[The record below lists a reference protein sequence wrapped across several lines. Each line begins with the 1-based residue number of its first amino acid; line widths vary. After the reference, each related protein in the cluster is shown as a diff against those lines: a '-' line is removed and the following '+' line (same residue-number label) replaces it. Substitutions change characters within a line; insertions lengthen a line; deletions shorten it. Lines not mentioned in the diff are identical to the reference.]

1 MPADE
6 SERWRVFLAIE
17 VPDAVREALRGP
29 VAALQPLSRSMRIN
43 PVERM
48 HLTLH
53 FLGHLPRTDVEDLQP
68 ALTRAV
74 AGHQRFRVAAQGVG
88 AFPGL
93 GRPQVLWA
101 GVDGDDL
108 GRLMAL
114 QTELGGALRVAGLPT
129 DDRFHPHLTL
139 ARARCPPRDEE
150 RKLLRDW
157 SARWR
162 TEAFGDLPVD
172 SVELIRSQLGAGP
185 PRYTTLATFPLTI
198 GPLRNAPIAQPG

>member
-6 SERWRVFLAIE
+6 GDRWRVFIAIE
-17 VPDAVREALRGP
+17 VPHAVREALRAP
-29 VAALQPLSRSMRIN
+29 VAALQPLSASMRIN

-53 FLGHLPRTDVEDLQP
+53 FLGQLPPTDVEQLQP
-68 ALTRAV
+68 ALTRAA
-74 AGHQRFRVAAQGVG
+74 AGHQRFRLTAQGIG

-101 GVDGDDL
+101 GIEGDDL
-108 GRLMAL
+108 GRLVAL
-114 QTELGGALRVAGLPT
+114 QTELGSALRAAGLPIE
-129 DDRFHPHLTL
+129 DRFHPHLTL
-139 ARARCPPRDEE
+139 ARARRPPRDQE

-157 SARWR
+157 SAQWGALPFGEVPV
-162 TEAFGDLPVD
+162 EAVQLM
-172 SVELIRSQLGAGP
+172 RSQLGAGP

>member
-29 VAALQPLSRSMRIN
+29 VAALQPLSGSMRIN
-43 PVERM
+43 SVERM

-53 FLGHLPRTDVEDLQP
+53 FLGHLPRTDVEALQS
-68 ALTRAV
+68 ALAPVV
-74 AGHQRFRVAAQGVG
+74 ARHQRFRLAAQGVG

-93 GRPQVLWA
+93 GRPRVLWA
-101 GVDGDDL
+101 GVSGSDL
-108 GRLMAL
+108 PQLTAL
-114 QTELGGALRVAGLPT
+114 QTELGAALRESDLPI

-139 ARARCPPRDEE
+139 ARARRPPRDEE

>member
-6 SERWRVFLAIE
+6 GERWRVFLAVE
-17 VPDAVREALRGP
+17 VPNAVRAALREP
-29 VAALQPLSRSMRIN
+29 VAALQPLSASLRIN

-53 FLGHLPRTDVEDLQP
+53 FLGHLPRTDVEHLRP
-68 ALTRAV
+68 ALAEVV
-74 AGHQRFRVAAQGVG
+74 ARHQRFRLAARGVG
-88 AFPGL
+88 AFPGS

-101 GVDGDDL
+101 GITGADL
-108 GRLMAL
+108 PRLTAL
-114 QTELGGALRVAGLPT
+114 QSELGGALRASGLPI

-139 ARARCPPRDEE
+139 ARARRPPRVEE
-150 RKLLRDW
+150 RKRLGDW
-157 SARWR
+157 SARW
-162 TEAFGDLPVD
+162 EAVPFGDVPADAVRLV
-172 SVELIRSQLGAGP
+172 RSQLGAGP

>member
-17 VPDAVREALRGP
+17 IPDAVRDALREP
-29 VAALQPLSRSMRIN
+29 VAALQPLSGSMRIN
-43 PVERM
+43 PVERV

-53 FLGHLPRTDVEDLQP
+53 FLGHLPRTDIEELQP
-68 ALTRAV
+68 ALARVV
-74 AGHQRFRVAAQGVG
+74 ARHQRFRLAAQGVG
-88 AFPGL
+88 AFPGP

-114 QTELGGALRVAGLPT
+114 QTELGGALRGAGLPI
-129 DDRFHPHLTL
+129 DDRFQPHLTL
-139 ARARCPPRDEE
+139 ARARRPPRDEE

-162 TEAFGDLPVD
+162 AVPFGDLPVD
-172 SVELIRSQLGAGP
+172 AVRLIRSQLGAGP
-185 PRYTTLATFPLTI
+185 PRYTTLASFPLTI